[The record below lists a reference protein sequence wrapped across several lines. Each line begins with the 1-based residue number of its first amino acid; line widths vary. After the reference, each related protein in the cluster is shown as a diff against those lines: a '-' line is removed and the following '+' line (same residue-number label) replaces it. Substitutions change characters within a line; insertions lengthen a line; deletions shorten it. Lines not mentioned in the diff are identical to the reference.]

1 MNSEDLLVLSLTQL
15 GFLKNDDPKS
25 KISSVS
31 QLDDELFREI
41 LYKIINKV
49 IQIKNLEVTFPEKPS
64 REMNKRFAEAQ
75 KSVEILKSLGF
86 KGDVKMNSV
95 LHPEKRDKERLLE
108 FTLEIIS
115 SEDVGGHEIA
125 QGMTEKNLV
134 KMKIEKKLVEWQK
147 DLWLIPELISNPQPQ
162 KKNEFF
168 LKISETKTK
177 EFKQIIKNS
186 NVDNDFI
193 TAGKEIV
200 SKVAS
205 NENINFIQEED
216 SQLSKYN
223 LNEKNHNYIVNKLKK
238 RKNANKFEKTTNQIL
253 IESLDKRAQTLQFLY
268 SNYSENNFQNNVNI
282 LKKKN
287 KEIYFKQI
295 GLNLSSSERKKN
307 TGKNGEIGEHGE
319 NGENVNV
326 NNENPNQSG
335 EENTQQFKNKLD
347 AIISNF
353 EAEKKAKNDEIIELN
368 TKLLNI
374 TNNIENLKKTHRDN
388 EELKN
393 QLVESLNKLTEE
405 NNELLKEIEEE
416 MTAFEQM
423 KKLQKNEIAENDVVN
438 EVEKLETKYQDM
450 VKDWTDYSNQV
461 KNQIQEYKSSIDE
474 KKKEYKYKYDP
485 NCALDNLL
493 KNLNNEIH
501 YIKCSSMNEKNVRD
515 ELEKYLFEEMDDIIF
530 VSSLSGHLRINNN
543 ESNLFLINLGYF
555 PKYVEEIESFEN
567 DKDKICNYYLG
578 TIEKLER
585 KIKNTISDKA
595 NMYNMQIINIINKII
610 EKEGLEIPRNE
621 FKSFFKFLPLKHIY
635 PRKINNDKYSF
646 HYSFKLLRKVFLE
659 LKKKII
665 TDLTSNYYE
674 VLESGSKAGF
684 VFEEIVQG
692 IFKEGK
698 SLFNDEKNVIK
709 KEIYV
714 NSIYNL
720 KEVIFSVQSNN
731 KNIKLKENNT
741 QVFELNDINEKI
753 KYFKEEIVEGEIN
766 TIIQK
771 PCGEYYD
778 IAILIPNKSKNKR
791 EFDMFLGQITL
802 DKKYLNFIERS
813 LIVNSLNQI
822 KKRFEI
828 IFNIKLKKF
837 YFSYILEKS
846 RKGRNNVEKYCNEF
860 HNRLYYSFFYNGK
873 LYSKDTNTLFSLGLM
888 KRNCLISKLSNNN
901 ISYNLNSSQIYKT
914 LMNNSLKINFK
925 NQSNFEYIINESEKR
940 DIIEKTNLL
949 CEFYNGEKIKT
960 FLKKKR
966 NVEKDEEPQSNH
978 ENNEIREII
987 DENIQNNQ
995 PLNQHELKLSLKKEG
1010 IEMHKINKNL
1020 IHIGEPGEEEKK
1032 NFILEDKSK
1041 KKVYTFGED
1050 DKKKICKILGL
1061 QDSNLKIIE
1070 RGAFFPLNIC
1080 GIEHYFILYYNIIDN
1095 ATKIIVKYS
1104 EKDSIYK
1111 YWNLEKCQFLKD
1123 KDGFEFLNLINNPV
1137 LFFKNYSSYLI
1148 SISMKDENDEDKY
1161 LSNEE
1166 Q

>member
-238 RKNANKFEKTTNQIL
+238 RKNAKKFEKTTNQIL

-307 TGKNGEIGEHGE
+307 TGKNGEIGEHGENGEIGEHGE

-474 KKKEYKYKYDP
+474 KKKEYKYKYDQI
-485 NCALDNLL
+485 NTLKKEIEEIANKIAMKQELAQFLNDEYGKITIKINRNNFVNKIADLTKNIMNERKAISQYIDDLKKTDKTIETLNISIKRVDNEMEDLL
-493 KNLNNEIH
+493 YKDAKNNAKLKDVYSAFIKLREGYITCQKNIIEVSNQKFKLSDLNNQ
-501 YIKCSSMNEKNVRD
+501 V
-515 ELEKYLFEEMDDIIF
+515 DD
-530 VSSLSGHLRINNN
+530 
-543 ESNLFLINLGYF
+543 Y
-555 PKYVEEIESFEN
+555 
-567 DKDKICNYYLG
+567 KDKI
-578 TIEKLER
+578 
-585 KIKNTISDKA
+585 KN
-595 NMYNMQIINIINKII
+595 
-610 EKEGLEIPRNE
+610 
-621 FKSFFKFLPLKHIY
+621 
-635 PRKINNDKYSF
+635 
-646 HYSFKLLRKVFLE
+646 
-659 LKKKII
+659 
-665 TDLTSNYYE
+665 
-674 VLESGSKAGF
+674 
-684 VFEEIVQG
+684 
-692 IFKEGK
+692 
-698 SLFNDEKNVIK
+698 
-709 KEIYV
+709 
-714 NSIYNL
+714 
-720 KEVIFSVQSNN
+720 
-731 KNIKLKENNT
+731 
-741 QVFELNDINEKI
+741 
-753 KYFKEEIVEGEIN
+753 
-766 TIIQK
+766 
-771 PCGEYYD
+771 YD
-778 IAILIPNKSKNKR
+778 IK
-791 EFDMFLGQITL
+791 
-802 DKKYLNFIERS
+802 
-813 LIVNSLNQI
+813 QI
-822 KKRFEI
+822 KEQI
-828 IFNIKLKKF
+828 ELLKQA
-837 YFSYILEKS
+837 
-846 RKGRNNVEKYCNEF
+846 NQ
-860 HNRLYYSFFYNGK
+860 GK
-873 LYSKDTNTLFSLGLM
+873 
-888 KRNCLISKLSNNN
+888 
-901 ISYNLNSSQIYKT
+901 
-914 LMNNSLKINFK
+914 
-925 NQSNFEYIINESEKR
+925 
-940 DIIEKTNLL
+940 
-949 CEFYNGEKIKT
+949 
-960 FLKKKR
+960 
-966 NVEKDEEPQSNH
+966 
-978 ENNEIREII
+978 
-987 DENIQNNQ
+987 
-995 PLNQHELKLSLKKEG
+995 
-1010 IEMHKINKNL
+1010 
-1020 IHIGEPGEEEKK
+1020 
-1032 NFILEDKSK
+1032 
-1041 KKVYTFGED
+1041 
-1050 DKKKICKILGL
+1050 
-1061 QDSNLKIIE
+1061 
-1070 RGAFFPLNIC
+1070 
-1080 GIEHYFILYYNIIDN
+1080 
-1095 ATKIIVKYS
+1095 
-1104 EKDSIYK
+1104 
-1111 YWNLEKCQFLKD
+1111 
-1123 KDGFEFLNLINNPV
+1123 
-1137 LFFKNYSSYLI
+1137 
-1148 SISMKDENDEDKY
+1148 
-1161 LSNEE
+1161 
-1166 Q
+1166 